1 MLAIDIGTSEIII
14 LRDGDVVLQ
23 EPAVVAVDVENRKR
37 IAIGSEAKKMMGR
50 SPEYIEVIEP
60 IRSGVIV
67 DYEGARLM
75 LKSYL
80 QDVMGRN
87 WFVGPEVITAVPCG
101 NTQVEQRAV
110 IDVLLE
116 AGARKVYLID
126 APLAAAIGAKVPIS
140 DVFGNMIVN
149 LGGGVIEVAVI
160 ASGGI
165 VKVKQI
171 RQGGGFVNDLIF
183 DYLVSQ
189 YLLAAGKQVLEDIKI
204 KLLSVVKLKKEEF
217 IDIGGRDLL
226 SGLPKKI
233 RLSSTEV
240 YELARLDMEKIVTL
254 MKSVLE
260 ATSAELV
267 SDIIDR
273 GVILTGAFAKTRGL
287 DLWLS
292 REIGIPVHVALE
304 PEFSV
309 VRGIGM
315 VTDNWDL
322 YRQSLR

>member
-1 MLAIDIGTSEIII
+1 
-14 LRDGDVVLQ
+14 
-23 EPAVVAVDVENRKR
+23 
-37 IAIGSEAKKMMGR
+37 
-50 SPEYIEVIEP
+50 
-60 IRSGVIV
+60 
-67 DYEGARLM
+67 
-75 LKSYL
+75 
-80 QDVMGRN
+80 
-87 WFVGPEVITAVPCG
+87 
-101 NTQVEQRAV
+101 
-110 IDVLLE
+110 
-116 AGARKVYLID
+116 
-126 APLAAAIGAKVPIS
+126 
-140 DVFGNMIVN
+140 
-149 LGGGVIEVAVI
+149 
-160 ASGGI
+160 
-165 VKVKQI
+165 
-171 RQGGGFVNDLIF
+171 
-183 DYLVSQ
+183 
-189 YLLAAGKQVLEDIKI
+189 
-204 KLLSVVKLKKEEF
+204 
-217 IDIGGRDLL
+217 LL

>member
-1 MLAIDIGTSEIII
+1 
-14 LRDGDVVLQ
+14 
-23 EPAVVAVDVENRKR
+23 
-37 IAIGSEAKKMMGR
+37 
-50 SPEYIEVIEP
+50 
-60 IRSGVIV
+60 
-67 DYEGARLM
+67 M